1 MSSLA
6 EATGSLG
13 DVDSDGVYDE
23 PLVYFVSATDVND
36 AIIDGVTAIG
46 DFATTY
52 DEVVLRASSDKFG
65 LVDSVTPSSYT
76 EVDVSSTSSL
86 SFEVSFTG
94 NLPATD
100 EAYTYEFD
108 MDLVGDGVVIET
120 RTVVFEVPPAD

>member
-1 MSSLA
+1 MLA
-6 EATGSLG
+6 YCFSNAAL
-13 DVDSDGVYDE
+13 
-23 PLVYFVSATDVND
+23 
-36 AIIDGVTAIG
+36 I
-46 DFATTY
+46 
-52 DEVVLRASSDKFG
+52 
-65 LVDSVTPSSYT
+65 
-76 EVDVSSTSSL
+76 VSSTSSL